1 MVQDFAVMQ
10 LVLYY
15 SGGISMRIHLIKPRG
30 VRILLSL
37 SLIVGLFAGVSQA
50 KAGAVPVEAKEP
62 VFKDIKGH
70 WARQEIEAMVQQGIL
85 DGYPDGSFRPNEPV
99 KVDQFIKMLMMS
111 YSEQHPN
118 LERTWKSSFLDSL
131 SEENRTILK
140 QDYRYFDFKPAM
152 TGYWA
157 KPYIDVASDL
167 NFLNKGRYSDFQANM
182 TRENVAEVL
191 FYTLQE
197 TEFLEDEQFSRSV
210 AQGYGDLTSATD
222 REQKFIAESLIKGI
236 MEGYPDGK
244 FGVGRYVTR
253 AESLV
258 ILNRLTD
265 KAKRIRVLPRADML
279 QRLVPTNGGGQ
290 KIVAFP
296 DKKMWDAYDTLK
308 QAGQLRGTNY
318 DLFDTTLRLFK
329 DEKEKK
335 AVQESTALGATSAK
349 AATEEAA
356 IWLDPAYN
364 TYGITVRLREGT
376 LARNKEP
383 IQLFANQLF
392 SYDAIAFNRWFDAIC
407 AEVEAGRSL
416 ASKQAD
422 LGDYT
427 VNVLVDN
434 SAKTVVFSIALKK
447 G

>member
-1 MVQDFAVMQ
+1 MEVKKDHQHGPVVLTFRVMLTFCLLTVLFGQAFAVDA
-10 LVLYY
+10 
-15 SGGISMRIHLIKPRG
+15 KA
-30 VRILLSL
+30 
-37 SLIVGLFAGVSQA
+37 AGTQTQQA
-50 KAGAVPVEAKEP
+50 AGAV
-62 VFKDIKGH
+62 FTDIKGH
-70 WARQEIEAMVQQGIL
+70 WAKPAIEEMVRQGIL
-85 DGYPDGSFRPNEPV
+85 DGYPDGSFRPGEPV
-99 KVDQFIKMLMMS
+99 KVDQFVKMLILS

-118 LERTWKSSFLDSL
+118 QERSWRNSFLDSL
-131 SEENRTILK
+131 TEENRTILK
-140 QDYRYFDFKPAM
+140 QDYRYFDFKPSL

-167 NFLNKGRYSDFQANM
+167 NFLNKSRYSDFQSDM
-182 TRENVAEVL
+182 TRENVAEIL

-197 TEFLEDEQFSRSV
+197 TEYLEDADFSRSV
-210 AQGYGDLTSATD
+210 AQSYGDLTSANE

-236 MEGYPDGK
+236 MEGYPDGN

-253 AESLV
+253 AEALV

-265 KAKRIRVLPRADML
+265 KTKRLPVQPVKEKL
-279 QRLVPTNGGGQ
+279 QRLVPTVGGGQ

-296 DKKMWDAYDTLK
+296 DQKMWDAYDTLK

-318 DLFDTTLRLFK
+318 DLLDTTLRLYK

-335 AVQESTALGATSAK
+335 AVQQAASAGALGAGASAN
-349 AATEEAA
+349 AAKEEVA
-356 IWLDPAYN
+356 IWLDPTYN

-383 IQLFANQLF
+383 IELFANQLF
-392 SYDAIAFNRWFDAIC
+392 TYDAIAFHRWFDAIC
-407 AEVEAGRSL
+407 TEVESDRPL
-416 ASKQAD
+416 ASKQAT

-434 SAKTVVFSIALKK
+434 AAKTVVFSVAATK
-447 G
+447 

>member
-1 MVQDFAVMQ
+1 MIGQ
-10 LVLYY
+10 
-15 SGGISMRIHLIKPRG
+15 GIGRIARKSL
-30 VRILLSL
+30 RIPLSICLL
-37 SLIVGLFAGVSQA
+37 VGLIGMPGI
-50 KAGAVPVEAKEP
+50 AGATGGTSGTPSPAATQRAA
-62 VFKDIKGH
+62 FKDIGGH
-70 WARQEIEAMVQQGIL
+70 WAQKAIETMVSQGIL
-85 DGYPDGSFRPNEPV
+85 NGYPDGTFRPNEPV
-99 KVDQFIKMLMMS
+99 KVDQFIKMLILS
-111 YSEQHPN
+111 FSDLHPN
-118 LERTWKSSFLDSL
+118 QERSWRTSFLDSL
-131 SEENRTILK
+131 TEENRTILK

-167 NFLNKGRYSDFQANM
+167 NFLNKSRYSDFQVDM

-210 AQGYGDLTSATD
+210 AESYGDLTSANE
-222 REQKFIAESLIKGI
+222 REQRFIAESLIKGI
-236 MEGYPDGK
+236 MQGYPDGK

-265 KAKRIRVLPRADML
+265 KTKRIPIQPQADKL
-279 QRLVPTNGGGQ
+279 QRLVPTAGGK

-296 DKKMWDAYDTLK
+296 DKRMWEAYDTLLK
-308 QAGQLRGTNY
+308 AGQLRGTNY
-318 DLFDTTLRLFK
+318 DLLDTTLRLFR

-335 AVQESTALGATSAK
+335 AVQQSGSLGDTGAESA

-356 IWLDPAYN
+356 IWLDPTYN

-376 LARNKEP
+376 LARNEES
-383 IQLFANQLF
+383 IELFANPLF
-392 SYDAIAFNRWFDAIC
+392 AYDASAFQSFFAATC
-407 AEVEAGRSL
+407 ADVEAGRLL
-416 ASKQAD
+416 ADKQEAV
-422 LGDYT
+422 GDYT

-434 SAKTVVFSIALKK
+434 AEKTVVFSIAAKQK
-447 G
+447 